1 MYNLLS
7 GHTRSCGCLTGKMT
21 HGTRFGKLT
30 LMSVAQPI
38 HGMRYWNCRC
48 DCGKELTVSID
59 TLAERAGISQ
69 QLYQYFESGK
79 RSLKTC
85 SFDTTCRV
93 AAAFDYDIGEF
104 FQNGCSFL
112 KAENER

>member
-1 MYNLLS
+1 MMKSENAVWMENRRHAM
-7 GHTRSCGCLTGKMT
+7 GLTQK
-21 HGTRFGKLT
+21 
-30 LMSVAQPI
+30 QI
-38 HGMRYWNCRC
+38 
-48 DCGKELTVSID
+48 
-59 TLAERAGISQ
+59 AEKAGISP

-93 AAAFDYDIGEF
+93 VAAFDYDIGEF

-112 KAENER
+112 KTEVCGREAQND

>member
-1 MYNLLS
+1 MKESMKPEN
-7 GHTRSCGCLTGKMT
+7 
-21 HGTRFGKLT
+21 
-30 LMSVAQPI
+30 SVWMETKRRAMGLKQKQ
-38 HGMRYWNCRC
+38 M
-48 DCGKELTVSID
+48 
-59 TLAERAGISQ
+59 AEKAGISQ

-85 SFDTTCRV
+85 SFNTTCRV
-93 AAAFDYDIGEF
+93 VAAFDYDIGEF

>member
-1 MYNLLS
+1 MKPEN
-7 GHTRSCGCLTGKMT
+7 
-21 HGTRFGKLT
+21 
-30 LMSVAQPI
+30 SVWMETKRRTMGLKQKQ
-38 HGMRYWNCRC
+38 M
-48 DCGKELTVSID
+48 
-59 TLAERAGISQ
+59 AEKAGISQ

-93 AAAFDYDIGEF
+93 VAAFDYDIGEF

>member
-1 MYNLLS
+1 MSLIGGFLTSVEMSKDMKSENS
-7 GHTRSCGCLTGKMT
+7 VWMETRRRAMGLKQKQ
-21 HGTRFGKLT
+21 F
-30 LMSVAQPI
+30 
-38 HGMRYWNCRC
+38 
-48 DCGKELTVSID
+48 
-59 TLAERAGISQ
+59 AEKAGISQ

-93 AAAFDYDIGEF
+93 VAAFDYDIGEF

-112 KAENER
+112 KTENER